1 LSIIHC
7 QLQHQDL
14 HFPSS
19 SKFHGLDHLRTVAI
33 TFVFLF
39 HYKLSMFG
47 HPQWLEDVAKFGWTG
62 VDLFFVLSGF
72 LISSQL
78 FLAIKQGQSV
88 HLKEFF
94 LKRAFRILPAYL
106 VVVAIYFCF
115 PGFHERE
122 ALPSVWRFL
131 TFTQNI
137 GLNIQTSGTFS
148 HAWSLCVEEHFYLVF
163 PLIVFTFQYLN
174 RLKYAALL
182 LAVLFC
188 IGLVL
193 RMFAFDTLY
202 LPHVADEDA
211 WRYWYQHI
219 YYPTYTRMDGLL
231 VGVAVAALFHFAPH
245 VWHAISKFGNLLL
258 VGGLALLTLAYH
270 VCFDTQSYVA
280 SIYGFPL
287 IAIGYGLLVM
297 GAISP
302 TSLLFQWK
310 SRVTTYIATTS
321 YAIYLTHKGI
331 VHITQ
336 EVATSYGLDIDSNL
350 VLLLCAF
357 TCMVGASLLHFVI
370 EKPFM
375 MLRQRFVGVAK

>member
-1 LSIIHC
+1 
-7 QLQHQDL
+7 
-14 HFPSS
+14 
-19 SKFHGLDHLRTVAI
+19 
-33 TFVFLF
+33 
-39 HYKLSMFG
+39 MFG
-47 HPQWLEDVAKFGWTG
+47 HPLWLEDVAKFGWTG

-78 FLAIKQGQSV
+78 FLAIKQGQSAL
-88 HLKEFF
+88 LKAFF

-122 ALPSVWRFL
+122 ALPAIWRFL

-174 RLKYAALL
+174 RFKYAAWLL
-182 LAVLFC
+182 IALFC
-188 IGLVL
+188 IGLGL
-193 RMFAFDTLY
+193 RMYAFDQLY

-231 VGVAVAALFHFAPH
+231 VGVSIAGLFHFAPH
-245 VWHAISKFGNLLL
+245 WWRAISKFGNLLL
-258 VGGLALLTLAYH
+258 LGGLALLALAYH
-270 VCFDTQSYVA
+270 LCFDTQSYVA

-287 IAIGYGLLVM
+287 IAAGYGLLVM

-302 TSLLFQWK
+302 TSFLFHWK
-310 SRVTTYIATTS
+310 SKATAYIATTS
-321 YAIYLTHKGI
+321 YALYLTHKGI
-331 VHITQ
+331 CHITQ
-336 EVATSYGLDIDSNL
+336 EAAASYGLDIDSNL
-350 VLLLCAF
+350 MLLICVL
-357 TCMVGASLLHFVI
+357 TCILGASLLHFVV

-375 MLRQRFVGVAK
+375 QLRQRMV